1 VTVGGAPAGAPGPVL
16 PRDVVGAV
24 AKLWWIPLITGI
36 AWLLVSLIVL
46 RFDTRSATAI
56 GVLAGVVFIAAGLN
70 DIAMSQV
77 IPRLRWLYLL
87 LGVALIVTGILALIS
102 PSDAFKVLAA
112 IIGWFLLFKGTFDVV
127 TALMARPAGLWL
139 LTLIVGIIELLLAF
153 WCAGFFN
160 RSAFLL
166 IIFVGASA
174 LARGITQLVV
184 AFELRELRP
193 RT

>member
-1 VTVGGAPAGAPGPVL
+1 MVAGTPAGAPPPAAIREVT
-16 PRDVVGAV
+16 GAI
-24 AKLWWIPLITGI
+24 AKLWWLPLITGI

-46 RFDTRSATAI
+46 RFDTRSATTI
-56 GVLAGVVFIAAGLN
+56 GVLAGIVFIAAGVN
-70 DIAMSQV
+70 DLAMSQV
-77 IPRLRWLYLL
+77 IPRLRWLYMLL
-87 LGVALIVTGILALIS
+87 AAALITTGILALIS
-102 PSDAFKVLAA
+102 PSDAFVVLAA

-139 LTLIVGIIELLLAF
+139 LTLVVGIVELLLAF
-153 WCAGFFN
+153 WAAGYFN

-184 AFELRELRP
+184 AFELHELKS